1 MSDTK
6 SEKAKKEKKGKYSR
20 MLAVLD
26 KEVMIERE
34 QFKFWNHLKLKRI
47 VKSKRKKHDWCSYWY
62 RKKKMIEKDISP
74 LTKVVLAP
82 EGLKS

>member
-34 QFKFWNHLKLKRI
+34 QFKF
-47 VKSKRKKHDWCSYWY
+47 
-62 RKKKMIEKDISP
+62 
-74 LTKVVLAP
+74 
-82 EGLKS
+82 